1 MQEIVRVLALASSDR
16 YGQVERL
23 ANTVASVPSVLTTT
37 AASVAMTELVETT
50 PPVLSGVVSTV
61 GSLMGLDELVNATQ
75 VCVNTNFSPLLIPL
89 RLKSVHFYTCFGE
102 LSLEI

>member
-1 MQEIVRVLALASSDR
+1 MDPARVQEIVRLLALASSDR

-37 AASVAMTELVETT
+37 AASAAVTELVETT

-75 VCVNTNFSPLLIPL
+75 VCKNINFSPL
-89 RLKSVHFYTCFGE
+89 FDTF
-102 LSLEI
+102 